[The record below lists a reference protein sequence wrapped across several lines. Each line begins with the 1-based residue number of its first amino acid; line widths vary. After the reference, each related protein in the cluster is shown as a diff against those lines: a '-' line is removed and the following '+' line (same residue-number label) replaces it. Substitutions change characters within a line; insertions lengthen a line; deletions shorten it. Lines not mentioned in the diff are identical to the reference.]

1 MEANTMSQKPKP
13 LTSTFFNWKEL
24 SISIIQGIVI
34 TIGTL
39 FIYQYGIATNLS
51 ESGIRTAVFTTLI
64 SANIGLT
71 LVNRSTYFSVLTTLK
86 YKNRMV
92 LYIILITLTVCSLIL
107 FVPAINQFFE
117 FIILPRQ
124 FLVISVAVG
133 ITSVLWIELYKF
145 ILRKKSTKNK
155 TSDPLS
161 LA

>member
-1 MEANTMSQKPKP
+1 
-13 LTSTFFNWKEL
+13 
-24 SISIIQGIVI
+24 
-34 TIGTL
+34 
-39 FIYQYGIATNLS
+39 
-51 ESGIRTAVFTTLI
+51 
-64 SANIGLT
+64 
-71 LVNRSTYFSVLTTLK
+71 
-86 YKNRMV
+86 MV

-124 FLVISVAVG
+124 FLLISVAVG